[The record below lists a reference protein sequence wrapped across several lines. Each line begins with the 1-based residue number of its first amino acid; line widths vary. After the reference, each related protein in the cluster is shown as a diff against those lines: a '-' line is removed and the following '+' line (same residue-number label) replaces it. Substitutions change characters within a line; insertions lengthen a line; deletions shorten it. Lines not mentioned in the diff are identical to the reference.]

1 MVERKCATYLRAG
14 QIDSAGGAKMTWEDL
29 CMPKCE
35 LWHQAVSTLKSCMLS
50 LKPPEIVA
58 AGCSIR
64 VVWTSHYLLGKVS
77 IGQLNQREI
86 IPILGGK
93 F

>member
-14 QIDSAGGAKMTWEDL
+14 QIDSAGGAKMTREDL

-64 VVWTSHYLLGKVS
+64 VAGHLTIFLVRSPLDSSTKG
-77 IGQLNQREI
+77 R
-86 IPILGGK
+86 
-93 F
+93 